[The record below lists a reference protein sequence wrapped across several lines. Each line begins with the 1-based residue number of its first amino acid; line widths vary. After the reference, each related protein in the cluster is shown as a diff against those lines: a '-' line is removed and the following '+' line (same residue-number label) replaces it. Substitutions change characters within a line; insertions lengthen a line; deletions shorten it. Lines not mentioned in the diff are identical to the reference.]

1 MEYVDILPHSLGMS
15 VFSKVYQQLQVL
27 YRMEGL
33 HAANMSQISGVCS
46 NLGASRLILLDG
58 SKRDLY
64 RRVRLN
70 ISQED
75 VIFALREST

>member
-1 MEYVDILPHSLGMS
+1 MS

-33 HAANMSQISGVCS
+33 SGICS

-75 VIFALREST
+75 VTFALREST

>member
-1 MEYVDILPHSLGMS
+1 MCDDRLPQLPAIS
-15 VFSKVYQQLQVL
+15 VFPKVHQQLQVL

-33 HAANMSQISGVCS
+33 RAATMSQISAICA
-46 NLGASRLILLDG
+46 NLGASRLILVQG

-75 VIFALREST
+75 VIFALRESS